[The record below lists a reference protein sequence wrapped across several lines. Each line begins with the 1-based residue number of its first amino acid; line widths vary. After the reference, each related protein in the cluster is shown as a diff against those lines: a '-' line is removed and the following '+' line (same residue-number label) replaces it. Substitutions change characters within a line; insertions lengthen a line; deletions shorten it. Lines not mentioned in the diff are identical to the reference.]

1 MNTAPNSQRKH
12 PRLAPLV
19 HRSTIWGHESLCRI
33 YNHIVSL
40 CMILHSLSRSAE
52 SKGTDNALH

>member
-19 HRSTIWGHESLCRI
+19 HRSTIWGHES
-33 YNHIVSL
+33 YDHIVSL